1 MKQMKQKYREF
12 LPAVL
17 EVQETP
23 PSPLGRLL
31 LWVIII
37 LFVIVIF
44 WASLSKVDIV
54 AMARGKLVV
63 NELSRPVNTSVTA
76 EIIAV
81 LVKEGE
87 HVEKGQTL
95 IKLNSKSLVAQL
107 EENIL
112 QQQINRFHIA
122 RLTLLYE
129 HYLNRPAPM
138 ILSTELQKESPILA
152 KQISMLLK
160 AEVEDDYNEKEV
172 YKLNQQILMAQ
183 IENYQAQKEMA
194 ENLLPIYEEQHRA
207 LDLLYKKKM
216 TSKDSLLEVK
226 KKYLE
231 AKFTVSAAEAKMK
244 EMQASYSQIDTQMN
258 SHIADKIKEIEQ
270 EKIQK
275 LNQNHILSVQQKQLE
290 ALIAQ
295 YELKAPIAG
304 IVEALAYRDAGAA
317 VEAPQELL
325 KIVPENEKLIAEVLV
340 KNQDIGFLRKNQLV
354 TVKIDTF
361 DFTRYGWIEG
371 TLLNI
376 SSDAIEDKD
385 LGLVYKAVI
394 ELNKNHLIIDD
405 QPVNLEPGMSIS
417 AEIITGQRTV
427 LSYLLSPMMEALD
440 DVGKQR

>member
-1 MKQMKQKYREF
+1 MKKKYRDF

-31 LWVIII
+31 LWVIMV
-37 LFVIVIF
+37 LFVIVVC
-44 WASLSKVDIV
+44 WSSLSKVDIV
-54 AMARGKLVV
+54 ATTRGKLVV
-63 NELSRPVNTSVTA
+63 NELSRPVNTAVTA
-76 EIIAV
+76 EIVAV
-81 LVKEGE
+81 LVKEGQ
-87 HVEKGQTL
+87 HVEKGQPL
-95 IKLNSKSLVAQL
+95 IKLNSKSLLAQL
-107 EENIL
+107 EENLL

-129 HYLNRPAPM
+129 HYLNHPAPM
-138 ILSTELQKESPILA
+138 TLPTELQTESPILA
-152 KQISMLLK
+152 KQISMLLQ
-160 AEVEDDYNEKEV
+160 AEVEDDYKEKEV
-172 YKLNQQILMAQ
+172 FKLNQQVLMAQ

-194 ENLLPIYEEQHRA
+194 ENLLPIYEEQHQA
-207 LDLLYKKKM
+207 LDVLYKKNM

-231 AKFTVSAAEAKMK
+231 AKFTVSAAEAKVK
-244 EMQASYSQIDTQMN
+244 EMRASYAQIDTQIK
-258 SHIADKIKEIEQ
+258 SHVADKIKEVEQ

-275 LNQNHILSVQQKQLE
+275 LNQNHLLSVQQKQLE
-290 ALIAQ
+290 ALIEQ

-304 IVEALAYRDAGAA
+304 IVESLAYRDAGAA

-340 KNQDIGFLRKNQLV
+340 SNQDIGFLRKNQSV

-371 TLLNI
+371 KLLTI

-394 ELNKNHLIIDD
+394 ELSKNHLIIDD
-405 QPVNLEPGMSIS
+405 QAVNLEPGMSIS
-417 AEIITGQRTV
+417 AEIITGQRTL

>member
-1 MKQMKQKYREF
+1 MKKKYRDF

-31 LWVIII
+31 LWVIMV
-37 LFVIVIF
+37 LFVIVVC

-54 AMARGKLVV
+54 ATTRGKLVV

-76 EIIAV
+76 EIVAV

-87 HVEKGQTL
+87 HVEKGQPL
-95 IKLNSKSLVAQL
+95 IKLNSKSLLAQL

-138 ILSTELQKESPILA
+138 TLPTELQTESPILA
-152 KQISMLLK
+152 KQISMLLQ
-160 AEVEDDYNEKEV
+160 AEVEDDYKEKEV
-172 YKLNQQILMAQ
+172 FKLNQQVLMAQ

-194 ENLLPIYEEQHRA
+194 ENLLPIYEEQHQA
-207 LDLLYKKKM
+207 LDVLYKKNM

-231 AKFTVSAAEAKMK
+231 AKFTVSAAEAKVK
-244 EMQASYSQIDTQMN
+244 EMRASHAQVDTQIK
-258 SHIADKIKEIEQ
+258 SHIADKIKEVEQ

-275 LNQNHILSVQQKQLE
+275 INQNHILSVQQKQLE

-304 IVEALAYRDAGAA
+304 IVESLAYRDAGAA

-325 KIVPENEKLIAEVLV
+325 KIVPENEKLIAEVWV
-340 KNQDIGFLRKNQLV
+340 SNQDIGFLRKNQSV
-354 TVKIDTF
+354 TVKVDTF

-371 TLLNI
+371 KLLTI

-394 ELNKNHLIIDD
+394 ELSKNHLIIDD

-417 AEIITGQRTV
+417 AEIITGQRTL

>member
-1 MKQMKQKYREF
+1 MKKKYRDF

-31 LWVIII
+31 LWVIMV
-37 LFVIVIF
+37 LFVIVVC

-54 AMARGKLVV
+54 ATTRGKLVV

-76 EIIAV
+76 EIVAV

-87 HVEKGQTL
+87 HVEKGQPL
-95 IKLNSKSLVAQL
+95 IKLNSKSLLAQL

-138 ILSTELQKESPILA
+138 TLPTELQTESPILA
-152 KQISMLLK
+152 KQISMLLQ
-160 AEVEDDYNEKEV
+160 AEVEDDYKEKEV
-172 YKLNQQILMAQ
+172 FKLNQQVLMAQ

-194 ENLLPIYEEQHRA
+194 ENLLPIYEEQHQA
-207 LDLLYKKKM
+207 LDLLYKKNM

-231 AKFTVSAAEAKMK
+231 AKFTVSAAEAKVK
-244 EMQASYSQIDTQMN
+244 EMRASYAQIDTQIK
-258 SHIADKIKEIEQ
+258 SHVADKIKEVEQ

-304 IVEALAYRDAGAA
+304 IVESLAYRDAGAA

-325 KIVPENEKLIAEVLV
+325 KIVPENEKLIAEVWV
-340 KNQDIGFLRKNQLV
+340 SNQDIGFLRKNQSV
-354 TVKIDTF
+354 TVKVDTF

-371 TLLNI
+371 KLLTI

-394 ELNKNHLIIDD
+394 ELSKNHLIIDD
-405 QPVNLEPGMSIS
+405 QAVNLEPGMSIS
-417 AEIITGQRTV
+417 AEIITGQRTL

>member
-1 MKQMKQKYREF
+1 MKQKYREF

-31 LWVIII
+31 LWVIIV
-37 LFVIVIF
+37 LFVIVVC

-54 AMARGKLVV
+54 ATTRGKLVV

-87 HVEKGQTL
+87 HVEKGQSL
-95 IKLNSKSLVAQL
+95 IKLNSKSLAAQL

-122 RLTLLYE
+122 RLALLYE
-129 HYLNRPAPM
+129 HYLNRPAPLT
-138 ILSTELQKESPILA
+138 LSTELQTESPILA
-152 KQISMLLK
+152 KQISMLLQ

-172 YKLNQQILMAQ
+172 YKLNQQILTAQ

-231 AKFTVSAAEAKMK
+231 AKFTVSTAEAKVK
-244 EMQASYSQIDTQMN
+244 EMQASYAQIDTQVK
-258 SHIADKIKEIEQ
+258 SRVSDKIKEVEQ

-275 LNQNHILSVQQKQLE
+275 LNENHILSVQQKQLE

-304 IVEALAYRDAGAA
+304 IVESLVYRDAGAA

-325 KIVPENEKLIAEVLV
+325 KIVPENERLIAEVWV
-340 KNQDIGFLRKNQLV
+340 SNQDIGFLRKNQFV
-354 TVKIDTF
+354 TVKVDTF

-371 TLLNI
+371 KLLTI

-394 ELNKNHLIIDD
+394 ELSKNHLIIDG